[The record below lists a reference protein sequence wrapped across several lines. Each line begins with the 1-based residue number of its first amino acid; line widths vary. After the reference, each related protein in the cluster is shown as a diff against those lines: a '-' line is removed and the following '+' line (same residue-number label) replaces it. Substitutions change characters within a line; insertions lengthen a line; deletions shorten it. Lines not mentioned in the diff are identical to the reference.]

1 MEKFKNILKILK
13 IYEKI
18 YSYSVSR
25 NYATQLKDVLAGF
38 FIKFER
44 QEGSI
49 KILCIL
55 LEFPQKF
62 GSSILLTTI
71 MVHKL

>member
-25 NYATQLKDVLAGF
+25 NYATQLKDALAGF
-38 FIKFER
+38 LSSLKDKKVVLKF
-44 QEGSI
+44 
-49 KILCIL
+49 CA
-55 LEFPQKF
+55 FY
-62 GSSILLTTI
+62 
-71 MVHKL
+71 